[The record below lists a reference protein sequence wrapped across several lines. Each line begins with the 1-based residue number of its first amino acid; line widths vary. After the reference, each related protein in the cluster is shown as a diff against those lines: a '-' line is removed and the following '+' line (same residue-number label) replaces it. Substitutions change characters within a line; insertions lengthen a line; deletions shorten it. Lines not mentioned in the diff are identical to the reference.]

1 MKKNFFALFMLIA
14 LTMFSAGIAHAQST
28 PMPNT
33 VDVVFD
39 ITQSPANV
47 DFSATLLLS
56 DGTAD
61 YDTQI
66 TVSAADSVAVASFKV
81 PEFQTGKVFTLSV
94 VSGFDEVQYYDS
106 FYTQGDKIE
115 LQTYTYLE
123 NETPVNVSTFHLHAI
138 PSEAKRVE
146 FYRDYLPINLYPAP
160 RYYDG
165 VLYVPA
171 AAGAKSM
178 DISHIEYDNETGKI
192 TYWILETPI
201 TLCVGS
207 KEVTAFGST
216 YTLEREVVTF
226 DEIPYI
232 PLTSFAD
239 IVGAW
244 YLIQNEPDHINAV
257 VSGSEA
263 VKREIRNFERT
274 QHVNTLDITSDT
286 EYLIWVSKADYTLRV
301 YKGSTHNWSLVK
313 DITCAIGKTYTPT
326 CVGTFKYYERVA
338 RWPYA
343 KYYVGPIMRFN
354 GGYAIHTTLIKYDG
368 TPYDDRVGTNLSA
381 GCVRL
386 QPKDMHWL
394 IDLIPMY
401 TTVHIT
407 NY

>member
-1 MKKNFFALFMLIA
+1 MKRNIFILFLLLAISVFCGVA
-14 LTMFSAGIAHAQST
+14 NAEDVTVCD
-28 PMPNT
+28 T

-47 DFSATLLLS
+47 DFNATVKLS
-56 DGTAD
+56 DGIST
-61 YDTQI
+61 YDSQI
-66 TVSAADSVAVASFKV
+66 TFSAEDSVATASFKV
-81 PEFQTGKVFTLSV
+81 PAFNTGKKFNITID
-94 VSGFDEVQYYDS
+94 SGFEAVQYYDTVYKKGES
-106 FYTQGDKIE
+106 IE
-115 LQTYTYLE
+115 LQTYTYLDE
-123 NETPVNVSTFHLHAI
+123 NEIPVNVSTFHLHGI
-138 PSEAKRVE
+138 PSETKPVE
-146 FYRDYLPINLYPAP
+146 FYRDYNPINLYPAP
-160 RYYDG
+160 CYYDG
-165 VLYVPA
+165 ILYVPA

-178 DISHIEYDNETGKI
+178 DISHIEYDAETGKI
-192 TYWILETPI
+192 TYWILETP
-201 TLCVGS
+201 LVLYVGS
-207 KEVTAFGST
+207 EEMNAFGST
-216 YTLEREVVTF
+216 YTLDGPVVTF
-226 DEIPYI
+226 EEIPYI

-239 IVGAW
+239 AVGAW

-257 VSGSEA
+257 VSGAEA

-274 QHVNTLDITSDT
+274 QHVNTLNLSSDT

-301 YKGSTHNWSLVK
+301 YKGSTNNWSLVR
-313 DITCAIGKTYTPT
+313 DITCAVGKTYTPT

-368 TPYDDRVGTNLSA
+368 TPYDDRVGMNLSA

>member
-1 MKKNFFALFMLIA
+1 MKKIIFLLFSFISLNLFFGAVYAEEATLC
-14 LTMFSAGIAHAQST
+14 
-28 PMPNT
+28 NK

-39 ITQSPANV
+39 ITQSIGNV
-47 DFSATLLLS
+47 DFNARLKLS
-56 DGTAD
+56 DDTAT
-61 YDTQI
+61 YEAEMS
-66 TVSAADSVAVASFKV
+66 VSAENSVAVASFNV
-81 PEFQTGKVFTLSV
+81 PEFSTGKKFTLMV
-94 VSGFDEVQYYDS
+94 ETGFDAVQYYETTYKAGDS
-106 FYTQGDKIE
+106 IE

-123 NETPVNVSTFHLHAI
+123 NEVPVNVSTFHLHGI
-138 PSEAKRVE
+138 PSETKPVE
-146 FYRDYLPINLYPAP
+146 FYRDYKPINLYPTP

-171 AAGAKSM
+171 AAGANSM
-178 DISHIEYDNETGKI
+178 DISHIEYDVETGKI
-192 TYWILETPI
+192 TYWILETP
-201 TLCVGS
+201 LVLYVGS
-207 KEVTAFGST
+207 KEMTAFGSSH
-216 YTLEREVVTF
+216 TLEGPVITF

-239 IVGAW
+239 VVGAW

-263 VKREIRNFERT
+263 VKREIRNFEKT
-274 QHVNTLDITSDT
+274 QHINTLNLSSDT

-301 YKGSTHNWSLVK
+301 YKGSTNNWSLVR
-313 DITCAIGKTYTPT
+313 DITCAVGKTYTPT

-338 RWPYA
+338 IWPYA

-368 TPYDDRVGTNLSA
+368 TPYDDRVGMNLSA